1 MRGEGLE
8 IFCKK
13 ISGEDAYKGP
23 ENIIYLPILW
33 EKYRNKNTHLKIRSL
48 GLTMLLRKYK
58 NSALMDS
65 YLSHVYST
73 EGMNHCLKEF
83 FTEDNHQF
91 FKKVQQ

>member
-23 ENIIYLPILW
+23 E
-33 EKYRNKNTHLKIRSL
+33 
-48 GLTMLLRKYK
+48 TMLLRKYK

-65 YLSHVYST
+65 YLSHVYGT

-83 FTEDNHQF
+83 FTEDNH
-91 FKKVQQ
+91 